1 MRNDKGTTLVEV
13 IVSMVIIGIISFMM
27 IQIFSQRMKIE
38 VKFTREDQLCNM
50 VESYYAD
57 FTNNPQAFIDKYN
70 LNLSEIKIF
79 YYDNAYDEQVIT
91 ETANAIEMR
100 VDKISESQYNLFI
113 HLVENDKEF
122 ERTVYRVNE

>member
-50 VESYYAD
+50 VESYYVD

-79 YYDNAYDEQVIT
+79 YYDNAYNEQVIT
-91 ETANAIEMR
+91 ETDNAIEMR

-113 HLVENDKEF
+113 HMVENDKEF